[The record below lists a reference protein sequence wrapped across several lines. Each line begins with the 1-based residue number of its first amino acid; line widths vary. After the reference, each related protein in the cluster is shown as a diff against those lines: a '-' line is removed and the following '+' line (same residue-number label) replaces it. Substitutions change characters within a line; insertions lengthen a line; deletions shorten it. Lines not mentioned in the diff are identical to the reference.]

1 MASAAIRCR
10 VWISGTVQGVGYRFS
25 TVQMARQLGL
35 SGWVRNLP
43 DGRVEAV
50 FEGDRAAVEQ
60 AIAWCRHGPPA
71 ARVSQVDAA
80 AEPVEGLTSF
90 ETRY

>member
-1 MASAAIRCR
+1 MTATR
-10 VWISGTVQGVGYRFS
+10 VRALVSGTVQGVGFRFS
-25 TVQMARQLGL
+25 TVQQAQRLGV

-50 FEGDRAAVEQ
+50 FEGEGAAVEQ
-60 AIAWCRHGPPA
+60 AIAWCHQGPAA
-71 ARVSQVDAA
+71 ARVSQV
-80 AEPVEGLTSF
+80 ETRTESPEGLQGF